1 MSKLV
6 EMRNVEKEIQ
16 ELTARLESLK
26 GDERVKKEL
35 EFEDKLHD
43 LMKEYGKTNR
53 DVLAILDPEGR
64 AAVTNTTSSATKR
77 TRKMKQYKNP
87 HTGETI
93 ETKGGNH
100 KVLKAWKE
108 QYGSD
113 VVEGW
118 ASILG

>member
-26 GDERVKKEL
+26 SDERVKKEL
-35 EFEDKLHD
+35 EFVDKLQD

-64 AAVTNTTSSATKR
+64 SASSPASGGAKR

-87 HTGETI
+87 HNGQTI

-118 ASILG
+118 SSVLG